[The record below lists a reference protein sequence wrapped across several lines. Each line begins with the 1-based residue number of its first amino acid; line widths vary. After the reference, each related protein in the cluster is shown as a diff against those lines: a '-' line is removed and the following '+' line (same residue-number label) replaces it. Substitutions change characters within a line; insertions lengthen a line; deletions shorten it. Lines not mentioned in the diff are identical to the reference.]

1 MEGVDPIKDKKA
13 PTDTMI
19 ASKQIKAKRRCPNRP
34 QDNPKVI
41 KETQENLRKASVP
54 SKQSTNWLSRG
65 CTVYNTMNTV
75 TQQIYL

>member
-34 QDNPKVI
+34 QENPKQM
-41 KETQENLRKASVP
+41 KETQENFRKASVP

-65 CTVYNTMNTV
+65 CTVYNTTDPN
-75 TQQIYL
+75 IFSA

>member
-1 MEGVDPIKDKKA
+1 MEGMGPIKDKKA

-34 QDNPKVI
+34 QENPG
-41 KETQENLRKASVP
+41 TFRKASVP

-65 CTVYNTMNTV
+65 CTVYNTSDPN
-75 TQQIYL
+75 IYSA

>member
-1 MEGVDPIKDKKA
+1 MKGVDPINYKKA

-34 QDNPKVI
+34 QENPKEI

-65 CTVYNTMNTV
+65 CTVYNTTDTV